1 MTILLGNF
9 VIVKNEEIM
18 TCIHMINNE
27 VIFVEESLDV
37 IGTLMNY
44 TQLWITLARRR
55 DQNKIIININHILYL
70 DDGKK

>member
-1 MTILLGNF
+1 
-9 VIVKNEEIM
+9 M